1 MTTQN
6 IPDGVWPT
14 MLTPFTS
21 ENRIDYLA
29 LEALVEWYIQKGVHG
44 LFAVCQSSEMFTLTL
59 AERVGIARCVKA
71 VAAGRLPVIA
81 SGHVSCSLD
90 DQADELL
97 AMAQTGVDA
106 VVLIS
111 NAFAQLHEPDDIW
124 KSNLEK
130 LLRRLPGEV
139 PLGFYECPAPYKRL
153 FAPELL
159 RWVADTG
166 RFWFLKDT
174 SCNID
179 LIKARLE
186 AVQGTQLK
194 LYNANA
200 ATLLQSL
207 KAGAAG
213 YSGVMAN
220 FHPELFVWLVE
231 NWLKFPEQANRLA
244 RFLSLASVIE
254 GRAYPVSAKYAM
266 QLAGIPMTLH
276 SRVAE
281 MTSLTPSFKL
291 EVEDLLA
298 FSQEY
303 QPYTAN

>member
-29 LEALVEWYIQKGVHG
+29 LEALVEWYIEKGVHG
-44 LFAVCQSSEMFTLTL
+44 LFAVCQSSEMFTLSL
-59 AERVGIARCVKA
+59 AERVEIARCVKA
-71 VAAGRLPVIA
+71 AAADRVPVIA
-81 SGHVSCSLD
+81 SGHISTTLEEQV
-90 DQADELL
+90 DELN
-97 AMAQTGVDA
+97 AIAHSGVEA

-111 NAFAQLHEPDDIW
+111 NAFAQPHEPDDVW
-124 KSNLEK
+124 KSNLVK
-130 LLRRLPGEV
+130 LLRRLPGDI

-179 LIKARLE
+179 QIKARL
-186 AVQGTQLK
+186 AAIQGTQLK

-220 FHPELFVWLVE
+220 FHPELYVWLAE
-231 NWLKFPEQANRLA
+231 NWRRYPEQGNRLA

-281 MTSLTPSFKL
+281 MTILTPSFKL

-298 FSQEY
+298 FTQEY